1 MRRHSSECFN
11 KHRLMWSVSVSGT
24 RVSCCWSIA
33 WCQWNS
39 FIYIVIYIVLF
50 VPLCW
55 CSASVFDILCVVTVC
70 LMTLS
75 NSAFPCINLLSLRLS
90 YRCLMLRCLLSDL
103 LITPLW
109 RWSCSPDL
117 ICHLEFI
124 QYAIQSRMS
133 LPMYTTVETP
143 AGRMQRRKE
152 WTIHTNVYNPAS
164 SL

>member
-70 LMTLS
+70 LMTPS

-90 YRCLMLRCLLSDL
+90 YRWFGPSGAPLGVSCRVKTSHVKVFVVRPLDNTFVTVVVFTWFDLS
-103 LITPLW
+103 PW
-109 RWSCSPDL
+109 V
-117 ICHLEFI
+117 H
-124 QYAIQSRMS
+124 
-133 LPMYTTVETP
+133 
-143 AGRMQRRKE
+143 
-152 WTIHTNVYNPAS
+152 TIRHTE
-164 SL
+164 